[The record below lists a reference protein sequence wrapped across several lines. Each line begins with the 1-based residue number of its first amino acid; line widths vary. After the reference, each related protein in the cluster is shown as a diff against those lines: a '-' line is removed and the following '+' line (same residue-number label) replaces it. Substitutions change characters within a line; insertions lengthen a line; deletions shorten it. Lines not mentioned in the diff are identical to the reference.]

1 MVLIKPL
8 PRRNP
13 QDSASQERFYAHAV
27 ANGFTDLERLA
38 YLVSNQCTVREA
50 DCLAVLNALQLNVMD
65 ELAQGR
71 VVQLGTLGNFQVGVR
86 SNPSDLEEEVTA
98 SNVRSAHVN
107 FRPGKRI
114 RKMLNTLDFKLT
126 KMVSSL

>member
-1 MVLIKPL
+1 MVLVKPIG
-8 PRRNP
+8 RRNP
-13 QDSASQERFYAHAV
+13 QDSASQERYYAHAV
-27 ANGFTDLERLA
+27 ADGFTDLERLA
-38 YLVSNQCTVREA
+38 YLVANQCTVLEA

-86 SNPSDLEEEVTA
+86 SNPSDLEEEVSA

-114 RKMLNTLDFKLT
+114 KKMLNTLDFK
-126 KMVSSL
+126 VSNV

>member
-1 MVLIKPL
+1 MVTLKTIGRK
-8 PRRNP
+8 NP
-13 QDSASQERFYAHAV
+13 QDNTAAEQYYAHAI
-27 ANGFTDLERLA
+27 ADGFVDLERLA

-65 ELAQGR
+65 ELSQGR
-71 VVQLGTLGNFQVGVR
+71 VVQLGSLGNFQVGVR
-86 SNPSDLEEEVTA
+86 SNPSELMEEVTS

-114 RKMLNTLDFKLT
+114 RKMLKSLDYKL
-126 KMVSSL
+126 SNG